1 MQLGGMD
8 ANTNSD
14 HLSQLGGAAPPTSM
28 RKVEDNWRLLGSRLS
43 TLDKRMHQGF
53 KIIQDVNTGVSVT
66 CIKLM
71 AFDTKTKSH
80 HLNQFIEHADPR
92 RCGIALLGLALLLRI
107 KLGGAGPPTSMR
119 KDAHS
124 WRLFGSNIGTLDK
137 RIMETF
143 KIAGLCRQK
152 NDPVT
157 YLGRHFGTRLLE
169 HAGGSTE
176 GGVAP

>member
-1 MQLGGMD
+1 MSNKRFREREIGRERERECTAPSCHNNPVRVHHTLAFVPLQVSRRPLPRDSTLLLCMQLGGMD

-53 KIIQDVNTGVSVT
+53 KI
-66 CIKLM
+66 
-71 AFDTKTKSH
+71 
-80 HLNQFIEHADPR
+80 
-92 RCGIALLGLALLLRI
+92 
-107 KLGGAGPPTSMR
+107 
-119 KDAHS
+119 
-124 WRLFGSNIGTLDK
+124 
-137 RIMETF
+137 
-143 KIAGLCRQK
+143 AGLCRQK

-169 HAGGSTE
+169 HADETE
-176 GGVAP
+176 GGVSP